1 MTLHHLHCINLLS
14 VIALTLKWHNNHRT
28 SKCEQ
33 FVFYYSPT
41 CTATASGPTGVG
53 GQSTFVD
60 TGIPT
65 IIGALVTA
73 TGTITAAL
81 IARRCVCCP
90 NKCKCKYAFNTI
102 CV

>member
-1 MTLHHLHCINLLS
+1 MSECQHYDSLCSTIHPH
-14 VIALTLKWHNNHRT
+14 
-28 SKCEQ
+28 
-33 FVFYYSPT
+33 

-65 IIGALVTA
+65 IIGALVTV

-81 IARRCVCCP
+81 IARCCVCCP
-90 NKCKCKYAFNTI
+90 NKCKCKYAFNSFTYYNYV
-102 CV
+102 CKLLHS